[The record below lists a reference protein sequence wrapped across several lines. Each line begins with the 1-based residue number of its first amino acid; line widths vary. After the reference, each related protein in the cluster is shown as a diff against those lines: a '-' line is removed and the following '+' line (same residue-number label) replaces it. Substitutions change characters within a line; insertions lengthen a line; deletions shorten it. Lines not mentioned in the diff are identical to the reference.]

1 MKIIDSILTDAA
13 SIAAIRKDIHAH
25 PELCFKEERT
35 ADVVAKQLTDWGIP
49 IHRGMGTTGVIG
61 IVHGRD
67 GGACGR
73 GVGLRAD
80 IDALP
85 MQEFNTFAHAS
96 KHAGKMHACGH
107 DGHTAML
114 LAAAKHFSKH
124 RDFDGTVYLIFQPAE
139 EGGGGKIM
147 MARKGAFDGVTA
159 SMMIHPADTELARMN
174 AIAIQHCLVRYVGEA
189 AHAAVSPHKGRNA
202 LDAAVLGYMNIAALR
217 QHILPTERIHGIFL
231 NGGEKP
237 NIVPRESTMDW
248 YVRSDTIKSL
258 QPLKKRVASCLE
270 GSAVATGCQAELDW
284 QPNPY
289 ADIVD
294 NMPLL
299 SAYISN
305 AAQFGRM
312 MTTDF
317 LPGTG
322 GGSTDMGNI
331 SYVTP
336 SIHPMIAVSPKGV
349 SLHTPDFADYAIGE
363 PAMKAILDGAKIMAM
378 TTIDMWTNEALRA
391 EVAAAF
397 GDGAI
402 PEDVL

>member
-1 MKIIDSILTDAA
+1 MSVEPPPVPGKKS
-13 SIAAIRKDIHAH
+13 
-25 PELCFKEERT
+25 
-35 ADVVAKQLTDWGIP
+35 VV
-49 IHRGMGTTGVIG
+49 
-61 IVHGRD
+61 
-67 GGACGR
+67 
-73 GVGLRAD
+73 
-80 IDALP
+80 
-85 MQEFNTFAHAS
+85 
-96 KHAGKMHACGH
+96 
-107 DGHTAML
+107 
-114 LAAAKHFSKH
+114 
-124 RDFDGTVYLIFQPAE
+124 
-139 EGGGGKIM
+139 IM
-147 MARKGAFDGVTA
+147 R
-159 SMMIHPADTELARMN
+159 PN
-174 AIAIQHCLVRYVGEA
+174 C
-189 AHAAVSPHKGRNA
+189 
-202 LDAAVLGYMNIAALR
+202 AALR

-270 GSAVATGCQAELDW
+270 GSAVATGCHAELDW

-363 PAMKAILDGAKIMAM
+363 PALKAILDGAKIMAM

>member
-1 MKIIDSILTDAA
+1 MSTAQLRESLKQRACETIDRLKNDLESI
-13 SIAAIRKDIHAH
+13 SHDIHAH
-25 PELCFKEERT
+25 PEENFEEHY
-35 ADVVAKQLTDWGIP
+35 AHKLLTDAIADNGHKVTRKAYGLDTAFESTI
-49 IHRGMGTTGVIG
+49 GTQ
-61 IVHGRD
+61 
-67 GGACGR
+67 GATVAVLCEY
-73 GVGLRAD
+73 
-80 IDALP
+80 DALP
-85 MQEFNTFAHAS
+85 
-96 KHAGKMHACGH
+96 GIGHACGH
-107 DGHTAML
+107 NII
-114 LAAAKHFSKH
+114 AAAGLGAGLALAGLAEEAGGRLKLM
-124 RDFDGTVYLIFQPAE
+124 GTPAE

-270 GSAVATGCQAELDW
+270 GSAVATGCHAELDW

-363 PAMKAILDGAKIMAM
+363 PALKAILDGAKIMAM